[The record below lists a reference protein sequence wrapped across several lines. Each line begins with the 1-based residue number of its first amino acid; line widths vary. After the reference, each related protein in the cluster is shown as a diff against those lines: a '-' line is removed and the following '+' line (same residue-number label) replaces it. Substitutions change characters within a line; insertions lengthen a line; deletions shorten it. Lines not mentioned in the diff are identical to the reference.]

1 MPHKVMSKTKNK
13 SDDRIFIIRDEE
25 DNIILVDDPDMCAR
39 LDAKVAEMEAKGF
52 DEMAISSVLLRMI
65 KNAGNGR

>member
-1 MPHKVMSKTKNK
+1 MNK
-13 SDDRIFIIRDEE
+13 RINEKDDPVFILRDEE

-39 LDAKVAEMEAKGF
+39 LDAKVAEMEAIGF